1 MISIYDTRVVED
13 NSYKD
18 TTETICIRSII
29 SYVYLFMKRKTAL
42 QAISEISRAQ
52 FVPIS
57 ITIVFWNAIRPNW

>member
-29 SYVYLFMKRKTAL
+29 SYAGQR
-42 QAISEISRAQ
+42 
-52 FVPIS
+52 
-57 ITIVFWNAIRPNW
+57 NWSVSFSL